1 MKKGSANH
9 AISANADANANAAT
23 SVNTAA
29 SAKALGTASCDKAA
43 ANTTCDKAA
52 AGDHSTFA
60 TVCANPTTE
69 PGLYAAI
76 DCGTVTVRMLVA
88 RIETSQHLR
97 VLHRAYAI
105 VNVGERVDATRR
117 ISSGALQ
124 RLSATLHD
132 FRTHLSAYEQ
142 QEHEHARVRA
152 CATSAARDAS
162 NKDDLHRVF
171 REAGFELDII
181 SGDEEAHLSFAG
193 ACAGWQALCA
203 SPAKMQSASSDGLH
217 AAPAQTE
224 QAAHSKTTNGAPTAQ
239 TAPAPALA
247 ASEQTVQVTTAP
259 TPHLAPTKAQPA
271 SSSVPHATFAQTAET
286 APAPA
291 LAASERTVQA
301 SPTPTYPAA
310 SHAVVAQQAL
320 LVVDIGGGSTELI
333 AGIPGSAP
341 CYVHSFDIGCRRAT
355 EKVLGSERISLASL
369 ERLNAWIDELMSPYF
384 EQLYRDERFYGAAC
398 DQERLAHAH
407 VPVPEFVSASTI
419 QAATSDIPVSESVSA
434 PAPAP
439 APAALPDAAAPA
451 SALSAPNAHQHPFPR
466 FPLLG
471 VAGAATSAV
480 SMLCSMHHYD
490 AARVHG
496 FPVSE
501 ANVAA
506 LIHELSNMTL
516 EQRKQR
522 VGLEPK
528 RASVIVAGLAI
539 MQRIMYHTHHAC
551 YYACESDVLQ
561 GVIFTLASNS
571 CRYNRNCLV
580 Q

>member
-1 MKKGSANH
+1 MMKKGSANH
-9 AISANADANANAAT
+9 ATSANAASSVNAA
-23 SVNTAA
+23 A
-29 SAKALGTASCDKAA
+29 STKAVSSASCNIVATS
-43 ANTTCDKAA
+43 TTCDNAA
-52 AGDHSTFA
+52 ASDTSTFA

-88 RIETSQHLR
+88 RIETSQYLR

-105 VNVGERVDATRR
+105 VNVGEHVDATRC
-117 ISSGALQ
+117 ISNAALQ

-132 FRTHLSAYEQ
+132 FRTQLSAYEQ
-142 QEHEHARVRA
+142 QEHERARVRA

-162 NKDDLHRVF
+162 NKDDLCRVF

-181 SGDEEAHLSFAG
+181 SGDEEARLSFAG
-193 ACAGWQALCA
+193 ACAGWQAL
-203 SPAKMQSASSDGLH
+203 
-217 AAPAQTE
+217 
-224 QAAHSKTTNGAPTAQ
+224 
-239 TAPAPALA
+239 
-247 ASEQTVQVTTAP
+247 
-259 TPHLAPTKAQPA
+259 PA
-271 SSSVPHATFAQTAET
+271 SRD
-286 APAPA
+286 
-291 LAASERTVQA
+291 AA
-301 SPTPTYPAA
+301 
-310 SHAVVAQQAL
+310 VAQQAL

-384 EQLYRDERFYGAAC
+384 EQLYRDERFYPDAC
-398 DQERLAHAH
+398 EQERSAH
-407 VPVPEFVSASTI
+407 VN
-419 QAATSDIPVSESVSA
+419 A

-439 APAALPDAAAPA
+439 VSVSVAPA
-451 SALSAPNAHQHPFPR
+451 QHLVPC

-506 LIHELSNMTL
+506 LIYELANMTL

-539 MQRIMYHTHHAC
+539 MQRIMYHTHHTC

>member
-9 AISANADANANAAT
+9 AISANADANVNAAM

-52 AGDHSTFA
+52 AGDNSTIA

-76 DCGTVTVRMLVA
+76 DCGTVTVRMLIA
-88 RIETSQHLR
+88 RVDTPQHLR

-117 ISSGALQ
+117 ISSGALH

-132 FRTHLSAYEQ
+132 FRTQLSAYEQ

-162 NKDDLHRVF
+162 NKDDLRRVF

-181 SGDEEAHLSFAG
+181 SGDEEARLSFAG
-193 ACAGWQALCA
+193 ACAGWQALHA
-203 SPAKMQSASSDGLH
+203 EPAETEQTVTQH
-217 AAPAQTE
+217 AAPASTTQT
-224 QAAHSKTTNGAPTAQ
+224 QAS
-239 TAPAPALA
+239 PA
-247 ASEQTVQVTTAP
+247 QTVQVRSATMPHTATTTAHSASAS
-259 TPHLAPTKAQPA
+259 TTHISPA
-271 SSSVPHATFAQTAET
+271 SVH
-286 APAPA
+286 
-291 LAASERTVQA
+291 
-301 SPTPTYPAA
+301 PAA
-310 SHAVVAQQAL
+310 SHAVVARQAL

-398 DQERLAHAH
+398 DQERSAHAH
-407 VPVPEFVSASTI
+407 VPVPEFVSASTV

-434 PAPAP
+434 PAF
-439 APAALPDAAAPA
+439 APAALPHAAAPA
-451 SALSAPNAHQHPFPR
+451 PAHHAPNAHQHPFPR

-480 SMLCSMHHYD
+480 SMLCSMRHYD
-490 AARVHG
+490 ATRVHG

-506 LIHELSNMTL
+506 LIYELSNMTL

>member
-9 AISANADANANAAT
+9 ATSASAAS
-23 SVNTAA
+23 SVNAAA
-29 SAKALGTASCDKAA
+29 SAKAVSSASCNIVATS
-43 ANTTCDKAA
+43 TTCDNAA
-52 AGDHSTFA
+52 ASDTSTFA

-88 RIETSQHLR
+88 RIETSQYLR

-105 VNVGERVDATRR
+105 VNVGEHVGATRR
-117 ISSGALQ
+117 ISNAALQ

-132 FRTHLSAYEQ
+132 FRTQLSAYEQ
-142 QEHEHARVRA
+142 QEHERARVRA

-162 NKDDLHRVF
+162 NKDDLCRVF

-181 SGDEEAHLSFAG
+181 SGDEEARLSFAG
-193 ACAGWQALCA
+193 ACAGWQAL
-203 SPAKMQSASSDGLH
+203 
-217 AAPAQTE
+217 
-224 QAAHSKTTNGAPTAQ
+224 
-239 TAPAPALA
+239 
-247 ASEQTVQVTTAP
+247 
-259 TPHLAPTKAQPA
+259 PA
-271 SSSVPHATFAQTAET
+271 SRD
-286 APAPA
+286 
-291 LAASERTVQA
+291 AA
-301 SPTPTYPAA
+301 
-310 SHAVVAQQAL
+310 VAQQAL

-333 AGIPGSAP
+333 AGMPGSAP

-384 EQLYRDERFYGAAC
+384 EQLYRDERFYPNAC
-398 DQERLAHAH
+398 EQERSAH
-407 VPVPEFVSASTI
+407 VN
-419 QAATSDIPVSESVSA
+419 A

-439 APAALPDAAAPA
+439 VSVSVAPA
-451 SALSAPNAHQHPFPR
+451 QHPVPC

-506 LIHELSNMTL
+506 LIYELANMTL

-539 MQRIMYHTHHAC
+539 MQRIMYHTHHTC

>member
-9 AISANADANANAAT
+9 ATSANAAS
-23 SVNTAA
+23 SVNAAA
-29 SAKALGTASCDKAA
+29 SAKAVSSASCNIVATS
-43 ANTTCDKAA
+43 TTCDNAA
-52 AGDHSTFA
+52 ASDTSTFA

-88 RIETSQHLR
+88 RIETSQYLR

-105 VNVGERVDATRR
+105 VNVGEHVDATRC
-117 ISSGALQ
+117 ISNAALQ

-132 FRTHLSAYEQ
+132 FRTQLSAYEQ
-142 QEHEHARVRA
+142 QEHERARVRA

-162 NKDDLHRVF
+162 NKDDLCRVF

-181 SGDEEAHLSFAG
+181 SGDEEARLSFAG
-193 ACAGWQALCA
+193 ACAGWQAL
-203 SPAKMQSASSDGLH
+203 
-217 AAPAQTE
+217 
-224 QAAHSKTTNGAPTAQ
+224 
-239 TAPAPALA
+239 
-247 ASEQTVQVTTAP
+247 
-259 TPHLAPTKAQPA
+259 PA
-271 SSSVPHATFAQTAET
+271 SRD
-286 APAPA
+286 
-291 LAASERTVQA
+291 AA
-301 SPTPTYPAA
+301 
-310 SHAVVAQQAL
+310 VAQQAL

-333 AGIPGSAP
+333 AGMPGSAP

-384 EQLYRDERFYGAAC
+384 EQLYRDERFYPNAC
-398 DQERLAHAH
+398 EQERSAH
-407 VPVPEFVSASTI
+407 VNAPVPA
-419 QAATSDIPVSESVSA
+419 PVSVSVA
-434 PAPAP
+434 PA
-439 APAALPDAAAPA
+439 
-451 SALSAPNAHQHPFPR
+451 QHLVPC

-496 FPVSE
+496 FPVSQT
-501 ANVAA
+501 NVAA
-506 LIHELSNMTL
+506 LIYELANMTL

-539 MQRIMYHTHHAC
+539 MQRIMYHTHHTC

>member
-9 AISANADANANAAT
+9 ATSANTAS
-23 SVNTAA
+23 SVNAAA
-29 SAKALGTASCDKAA
+29 SAKAVSSASCNIVATS
-43 ANTTCDKAA
+43 TTCDNAA
-52 AGDHSTFA
+52 ASDTSTFA

-88 RIETSQHLR
+88 RIETSQYLR

-105 VNVGERVDATRR
+105 VNVGEHVDATRC
-117 ISSGALQ
+117 ISNAALQ

-132 FRTHLSAYEQ
+132 FRTQLSAYEQ
-142 QEHEHARVRA
+142 QEHERARVRA

-162 NKDDLHRVF
+162 NKDDLCRVF

-181 SGDEEAHLSFAG
+181 SGDEEARLSFAG
-193 ACAGWQALCA
+193 ACAGWQAL
-203 SPAKMQSASSDGLH
+203 
-217 AAPAQTE
+217 
-224 QAAHSKTTNGAPTAQ
+224 
-239 TAPAPALA
+239 
-247 ASEQTVQVTTAP
+247 
-259 TPHLAPTKAQPA
+259 PA
-271 SSSVPHATFAQTAET
+271 SRD
-286 APAPA
+286 
-291 LAASERTVQA
+291 AA
-301 SPTPTYPAA
+301 
-310 SHAVVAQQAL
+310 VAQQAL

-333 AGIPGSAP
+333 AGMPGSAP

-384 EQLYRDERFYGAAC
+384 EQLYRDERFYPNAC
-398 DQERLAHAH
+398 EQERSAH
-407 VPVPEFVSASTI
+407 VN
-419 QAATSDIPVSESVSA
+419 A

-439 APAALPDAAAPA
+439 VSVSVAPA
-451 SALSAPNAHQHPFPR
+451 QHPVPC

-506 LIHELSNMTL
+506 LIYELANMTL

-539 MQRIMYHTHHAC
+539 MQRIMYHTHHTC

>member
-9 AISANADANANAAT
+9 ATSANAAS
-23 SVNTAA
+23 SVNAAA
-29 SAKALGTASCDKAA
+29 SAKAVSSASCNIVATS
-43 ANTTCDKAA
+43 TTCDNAA
-52 AGDHSTFA
+52 ASDTSTFA

-88 RIETSQHLR
+88 RIETSQYLR

-105 VNVGERVDATRR
+105 VNVGEHVDATRC
-117 ISSGALQ
+117 ISNAALQ

-132 FRTHLSAYEQ
+132 FRTQLSAYEQ
-142 QEHEHARVRA
+142 QEHERARVRA

-162 NKDDLHRVF
+162 NKDDLCRVF

-181 SGDEEAHLSFAG
+181 SGDEEARLSFAG
-193 ACAGWQALCA
+193 ACAGWQAL
-203 SPAKMQSASSDGLH
+203 
-217 AAPAQTE
+217 
-224 QAAHSKTTNGAPTAQ
+224 
-239 TAPAPALA
+239 
-247 ASEQTVQVTTAP
+247 
-259 TPHLAPTKAQPA
+259 PA
-271 SSSVPHATFAQTAET
+271 SRD
-286 APAPA
+286 
-291 LAASERTVQA
+291 AA
-301 SPTPTYPAA
+301 
-310 SHAVVAQQAL
+310 VAQQAL

-333 AGIPGSAP
+333 AGMPGSAP

-384 EQLYRDERFYGAAC
+384 EQLYRDERFYPDAC
-398 DQERLAHAH
+398 EQERSAH
-407 VPVPEFVSASTI
+407 VN
-419 QAATSDIPVSESVSA
+419 A

-439 APAALPDAAAPA
+439 VSVSVAPA
-451 SALSAPNAHQHPFPR
+451 QHPVPC

-496 FPVSE
+496 FPVSQT
-501 ANVAA
+501 NVAA
-506 LIHELSNMTL
+506 LIHELANMTL

-539 MQRIMYHTHHAC
+539 MQRIMYHTHHTC

>member
-9 AISANADANANAAT
+9 ATSANTAS
-23 SVNTAA
+23 SVNAAA
-29 SAKALGTASCDKAA
+29 SAKAVSSASCNIVATSMTCDNAA
-43 ANTTCDKAA
+43 ASDT
-52 AGDHSTFA
+52 STFA

-88 RIETSQHLR
+88 RIETSQYLR

-105 VNVGERVDATRR
+105 VNVGEHVDATRC
-117 ISSGALQ
+117 ISNAALQ

-132 FRTHLSAYEQ
+132 FRTQLSTYEQ
-142 QEHEHARVRA
+142 QEHERARVRA

-162 NKDDLHRVF
+162 NKDDLCRVF

-181 SGDEEAHLSFAG
+181 SGDEEARLSFAG
-193 ACAGWQALCA
+193 ACAGWQAL
-203 SPAKMQSASSDGLH
+203 
-217 AAPAQTE
+217 
-224 QAAHSKTTNGAPTAQ
+224 
-239 TAPAPALA
+239 
-247 ASEQTVQVTTAP
+247 
-259 TPHLAPTKAQPA
+259 PA
-271 SSSVPHATFAQTAET
+271 SRD
-286 APAPA
+286 
-291 LAASERTVQA
+291 AA
-301 SPTPTYPAA
+301 
-310 SHAVVAQQAL
+310 VAQQAL

-384 EQLYRDERFYGAAC
+384 EQLYRDERFYPDAC
-398 DQERLAHAH
+398 EQERSAH
-407 VPVPEFVSASTI
+407 VN
-419 QAATSDIPVSESVSA
+419 A

-439 APAALPDAAAPA
+439 VSVSVAPA
-451 SALSAPNAHQHPFPR
+451 QHPVPC

-496 FPVSE
+496 FPVSQT
-501 ANVAA
+501 NVAA
-506 LIHELSNMTL
+506 LIYELANMTL

-539 MQRIMYHTHHAC
+539 MQRIMYHTHHTC

>member
-9 AISANADANANAAT
+9 ATSANAAS
-23 SVNTAA
+23 SVNAAA
-29 SAKALGTASCDKAA
+29 SAKAVSSASCNIVATS
-43 ANTTCDKAA
+43 TTCDNAA
-52 AGDHSTFA
+52 ASDTSTFA

-88 RIETSQHLR
+88 RIETSQYLR

-105 VNVGERVDATRR
+105 VNVGEHVDATRC
-117 ISSGALQ
+117 ISNAALQ

-132 FRTHLSAYEQ
+132 FRTQLSAYEQ
-142 QEHEHARVRA
+142 QEHERARVRA

-162 NKDDLHRVF
+162 NKDDLCRVF

-181 SGDEEAHLSFAG
+181 SGDEEARLSFAG
-193 ACAGWQALCA
+193 ACAGWQAL
-203 SPAKMQSASSDGLH
+203 
-217 AAPAQTE
+217 
-224 QAAHSKTTNGAPTAQ
+224 
-239 TAPAPALA
+239 
-247 ASEQTVQVTTAP
+247 
-259 TPHLAPTKAQPA
+259 PA
-271 SSSVPHATFAQTAET
+271 SRD
-286 APAPA
+286 
-291 LAASERTVQA
+291 AA
-301 SPTPTYPAA
+301 
-310 SHAVVAQQAL
+310 VAQQAL

-384 EQLYRDERFYGAAC
+384 EQLYRDERFYPNAC
-398 DQERLAHAH
+398 EQERSAH
-407 VPVPEFVSASTI
+407 VNAPVPA
-419 QAATSDIPVSESVSA
+419 PVSVSVA
-434 PAPAP
+434 PA
-439 APAALPDAAAPA
+439 
-451 SALSAPNAHQHPFPR
+451 QHLVPCFPF
-466 FPLLG
+466 LG

-496 FPVSE
+496 FPVSQT
-501 ANVAA
+501 NVAA
-506 LIHELSNMTL
+506 LIYELANMTL

-539 MQRIMYHTHHAC
+539 MQRIMYHTHHTC

>member
-1 MKKGSANH
+1 MKKRSTNH
-9 AISANADANANAAT
+9 ATSANAAPSANAVSSAKTVSGASGNKAAT
-23 SVNTAA
+23 STTYDEAAA
-29 SAKALGTASCDKAA
+29 SD
-43 ANTTCDKAA
+43 N
-52 AGDHSTFA
+52 STFA
-60 TVCANPTTE
+60 TAANTATAPAE

-88 RIETSQHLR
+88 RIETLQHLR

-117 ISSGALQ
+117 ISSAALQ
-124 RLSATLHD
+124 RLSATLRD
-132 FRTHLSAYEQ
+132 FRTQLSAYEQ
-142 QEHEHARVRA
+142 QEHERARVRA

-162 NKDDLHRVF
+162 NKDDLRRVF
-171 REAGFELDII
+171 REAGFKLDII
-181 SGDEEAHLSFAG
+181 SGDEEARLSFAG
-193 ACAGWQALCA
+193 ACAGWQALHTA
-203 SPAKMQSASSDGLH
+203 PAK
-217 AAPAQTE
+217 
-224 QAAHSKTTNGAPTAQ
+224 TAQ
-239 TAPAPALA
+239 TA
-247 ASEQTVQVTTAP
+247 STST
-259 TPHLAPTKAQPA
+259 
-271 SSSVPHATFAQTAET
+271 ET
-286 APAPA
+286 AS
-291 LAASERTVQA
+291 ASTLTTSAQTVQA
-301 SPTPTYPAA
+301 SATPAYLAPSLDAA
-310 SHAVVAQQAL
+310 VASQAL

-369 ERLNAWIDELMSPYF
+369 ERLNAWIDELMGPYF
-384 EQLYRDERFYGAAC
+384 EQLYRDERFYATAC
-398 DQERLAHAH
+398 EQERSAHANVPVPAPVH
-407 VPVPEFVSASTI
+407 VPVPARG
-419 QAATSDIPVSESVSA
+419 SVSVA
-434 PAPAP
+434 PAQHTAP
-439 APAALPDAAAPA
+439 VAPLQAAAPA
-451 SALSAPNAHQHPFPR
+451 PNAHLRPFPR

-480 SMLCSMHHYD
+480 SMLCSMRHYD

-506 LIHELSNMTL
+506 LIHELANMTL
-516 EQRKQR
+516 DQRKQR
-522 VGLEPK
+522 IGLEPK

>member
-9 AISANADANANAAT
+9 ATSANAAS
-23 SVNTAA
+23 SVNAAA
-29 SAKALGTASCDKAA
+29 SAKAVSSASCNIVATS
-43 ANTTCDKAA
+43 TTCDNAA
-52 AGDHSTFA
+52 ASDTSTFA

-88 RIETSQHLR
+88 RIETSQYLR

-105 VNVGERVDATRR
+105 VNVGEHVDATRC
-117 ISSGALQ
+117 ISNAALQ

-132 FRTHLSAYEQ
+132 FRTQLSAYEQ
-142 QEHEHARVRA
+142 QEHERARVRA

-162 NKDDLHRVF
+162 NKDDLCRVF

-181 SGDEEAHLSFAG
+181 SGDEEARLSFAG
-193 ACAGWQALCA
+193 ACAGWQAL
-203 SPAKMQSASSDGLH
+203 
-217 AAPAQTE
+217 
-224 QAAHSKTTNGAPTAQ
+224 
-239 TAPAPALA
+239 
-247 ASEQTVQVTTAP
+247 
-259 TPHLAPTKAQPA
+259 PA
-271 SSSVPHATFAQTAET
+271 SRD
-286 APAPA
+286 
-291 LAASERTVQA
+291 AA
-301 SPTPTYPAA
+301 
-310 SHAVVAQQAL
+310 VAQQAL

-333 AGIPGSAP
+333 AGMPGSAP

-384 EQLYRDERFYGAAC
+384 EQLYRDERFYPDAC
-398 DQERLAHAH
+398 EQERSAH
-407 VPVPEFVSASTI
+407 VN
-419 QAATSDIPVSESVSA
+419 A

-439 APAALPDAAAPA
+439 VSVSVAPA
-451 SALSAPNAHQHPFPR
+451 QHLVPC

-490 AARVHG
+490 AACVHG
-496 FPVSE
+496 FPVSQT
-501 ANVAA
+501 NVAA
-506 LIHELSNMTL
+506 LIYELANMTL

-539 MQRIMYHTHHAC
+539 MQRIMYHTHHTC

>member
-9 AISANADANANAAT
+9 ATSANTAS
-23 SVNTAA
+23 SVNAAA
-29 SAKALGTASCDKAA
+29 SAKAVSSASCNIVATS
-43 ANTTCDKAA
+43 TTCDNAA
-52 AGDHSTFA
+52 ASDTSTFA

-88 RIETSQHLR
+88 RIETSQYLR

-105 VNVGERVDATRR
+105 VNVGEHVDATRC
-117 ISSGALQ
+117 ISNAALQ

-132 FRTHLSAYEQ
+132 FRTQLSAYEQ
-142 QEHEHARVRA
+142 QEHERARVRA

-162 NKDDLHRVF
+162 NKDDLCRVF
-171 REAGFELDII
+171 REAGFKLDII
-181 SGDEEAHLSFAG
+181 SGDEEARLSFAG
-193 ACAGWQALCA
+193 ACAGWQAL
-203 SPAKMQSASSDGLH
+203 
-217 AAPAQTE
+217 
-224 QAAHSKTTNGAPTAQ
+224 
-239 TAPAPALA
+239 
-247 ASEQTVQVTTAP
+247 
-259 TPHLAPTKAQPA
+259 PA
-271 SSSVPHATFAQTAET
+271 SR
-286 APAPA
+286 
-291 LAASERTVQA
+291 AAA
-301 SPTPTYPAA
+301 
-310 SHAVVAQQAL
+310 VAQQAL

-384 EQLYRDERFYGAAC
+384 EQLYRDERFYPDAC
-398 DQERLAHAH
+398 EQERSAH
-407 VPVPEFVSASTI
+407 VN
-419 QAATSDIPVSESVSA
+419 A

-439 APAALPDAAAPA
+439 VSVSVAPA
-451 SALSAPNAHQHPFPR
+451 QHPVPC

-506 LIHELSNMTL
+506 LIYELANMTL

-539 MQRIMYHTHHAC
+539 MQRIMYHTHHTC

>member
-9 AISANADANANAAT
+9 ATSANAAS
-23 SVNTAA
+23 SVNAAA
-29 SAKALGTASCDKAA
+29 SAKAVSSASCNIVATS
-43 ANTTCDKAA
+43 TTCDNAA
-52 AGDHSTFA
+52 ASDTSTFA

-88 RIETSQHLR
+88 RIETSQYLR

-105 VNVGERVDATRR
+105 VNVGEHVDATRC
-117 ISSGALQ
+117 ISNAALQ

-132 FRTHLSAYEQ
+132 FRTQLSAYEQ
-142 QEHEHARVRA
+142 QEHERARVRA

-162 NKDDLHRVF
+162 NKDDLCRVF

-181 SGDEEAHLSFAG
+181 SGDEEARLSFAG
-193 ACAGWQALCA
+193 ACAGWQAL
-203 SPAKMQSASSDGLH
+203 
-217 AAPAQTE
+217 
-224 QAAHSKTTNGAPTAQ
+224 
-239 TAPAPALA
+239 
-247 ASEQTVQVTTAP
+247 
-259 TPHLAPTKAQPA
+259 PA
-271 SSSVPHATFAQTAET
+271 SRD
-286 APAPA
+286 
-291 LAASERTVQA
+291 AA
-301 SPTPTYPAA
+301 
-310 SHAVVAQQAL
+310 VAQQAL

-333 AGIPGSAP
+333 AGMPGSAP

-384 EQLYRDERFYGAAC
+384 EQLYRDERFYPDAC
-398 DQERLAHAH
+398 EQERSAH
-407 VPVPEFVSASTI
+407 VN
-419 QAATSDIPVSESVSA
+419 A

-439 APAALPDAAAPA
+439 VSVSVAPA
-451 SALSAPNAHQHPFPR
+451 QHPVPC

-496 FPVSE
+496 FPVSQT
-501 ANVAA
+501 NVAA
-506 LIHELSNMTL
+506 LIHELTNMTL

-539 MQRIMYHTHHAC
+539 MQRIMYHTHHTC

>member
-9 AISANADANANAAT
+9 ATSANTAS
-23 SVNTAA
+23 SVNAAA
-29 SAKALGTASCDKAA
+29 SAKAVSSASCNIVATS
-43 ANTTCDKAA
+43 TTCDNAA
-52 AGDHSTFA
+52 ASDTSTFA

-88 RIETSQHLR
+88 RIETSQYLR

-105 VNVGERVDATRR
+105 VNVGEHVDATRC
-117 ISSGALQ
+117 ISNAALQ

-132 FRTHLSAYEQ
+132 FRTQLSAYEQ
-142 QEHEHARVRA
+142 QEHERARVRA

-162 NKDDLHRVF
+162 NKDDLCRVF
-171 REAGFELDII
+171 REAGFKLDII
-181 SGDEEAHLSFAG
+181 SGDEEARLSFAG
-193 ACAGWQALCA
+193 ACAGWQAL
-203 SPAKMQSASSDGLH
+203 
-217 AAPAQTE
+217 
-224 QAAHSKTTNGAPTAQ
+224 
-239 TAPAPALA
+239 
-247 ASEQTVQVTTAP
+247 
-259 TPHLAPTKAQPA
+259 PA
-271 SSSVPHATFAQTAET
+271 SRD
-286 APAPA
+286 
-291 LAASERTVQA
+291 AA
-301 SPTPTYPAA
+301 
-310 SHAVVAQQAL
+310 VAQQAL

-384 EQLYRDERFYGAAC
+384 EQLYRDERFYPNAC
-398 DQERLAHAH
+398 EQERSAH
-407 VPVPEFVSASTI
+407 VN
-419 QAATSDIPVSESVSA
+419 A

-439 APAALPDAAAPA
+439 VSVSVAPA
-451 SALSAPNAHQHPFPR
+451 QHPVPC

-506 LIHELSNMTL
+506 LIYELANMTL

-539 MQRIMYHTHHAC
+539 MQRIMYHTHHTC

>member
-9 AISANADANANAAT
+9 ATSANAAS
-23 SVNTAA
+23 SVNAAA
-29 SAKALGTASCDKAA
+29 SAKAVSSASCNIVATS
-43 ANTTCDKAA
+43 TTCDNAA
-52 AGDHSTFA
+52 ASDTSTFA

-88 RIETSQHLR
+88 RIETSQYLR

-105 VNVGERVDATRR
+105 VNVGEHVDATRR
-117 ISSGALQ
+117 ISNAALQ

-132 FRTHLSAYEQ
+132 FRTQLSAYEQ
-142 QEHEHARVRA
+142 QEHERARVRA

-162 NKDDLHRVF
+162 NKDDMCRVF

-181 SGDEEAHLSFAG
+181 SGDEEARLSFAG
-193 ACAGWQALCA
+193 ACAGWQAL
-203 SPAKMQSASSDGLH
+203 
-217 AAPAQTE
+217 
-224 QAAHSKTTNGAPTAQ
+224 
-239 TAPAPALA
+239 
-247 ASEQTVQVTTAP
+247 
-259 TPHLAPTKAQPA
+259 PA
-271 SSSVPHATFAQTAET
+271 SRD
-286 APAPA
+286 
-291 LAASERTVQA
+291 AA
-301 SPTPTYPAA
+301 
-310 SHAVVAQQAL
+310 VAQQAL

-384 EQLYRDERFYGAAC
+384 EQLYRDERFYPNAC
-398 DQERLAHAH
+398 EQERSAH
-407 VPVPEFVSASTI
+407 VN
-419 QAATSDIPVSESVSA
+419 A

-439 APAALPDAAAPA
+439 VSVSVAPA
-451 SALSAPNAHQHPFPR
+451 QHLVPC

-506 LIHELSNMTL
+506 LIYELANMTL

-539 MQRIMYHTHHAC
+539 MQRIMYHTHHTC

>member
-9 AISANADANANAAT
+9 ATSANAAS
-23 SVNTAA
+23 SVNAAA
-29 SAKALGTASCDKAA
+29 SAKAVSSASCNIVATS
-43 ANTTCDKAA
+43 TTCDNAA
-52 AGDHSTFA
+52 ASDTSTFA

-88 RIETSQHLR
+88 RIETSQYLR

-105 VNVGERVDATRR
+105 VNVGEHVDATRC
-117 ISSGALQ
+117 ISNAALQ

-132 FRTHLSAYEQ
+132 FRTQLSTYEQ
-142 QEHEHARVRA
+142 QEHERARVRA

-162 NKDDLHRVF
+162 NKDDLCRVF

-181 SGDEEAHLSFAG
+181 SGDEEARLSFAG
-193 ACAGWQALCA
+193 ACAGWQAL
-203 SPAKMQSASSDGLH
+203 
-217 AAPAQTE
+217 
-224 QAAHSKTTNGAPTAQ
+224 
-239 TAPAPALA
+239 
-247 ASEQTVQVTTAP
+247 
-259 TPHLAPTKAQPA
+259 PA
-271 SSSVPHATFAQTAET
+271 SRD
-286 APAPA
+286 
-291 LAASERTVQA
+291 AA
-301 SPTPTYPAA
+301 
-310 SHAVVAQQAL
+310 VAQQAL

-333 AGIPGSAP
+333 AGMPGSAP

-384 EQLYRDERFYGAAC
+384 EQLYRDERFFPDAC
-398 DQERLAHAH
+398 EQERSAH
-407 VPVPEFVSASTI
+407 VN
-419 QAATSDIPVSESVSA
+419 A

-439 APAALPDAAAPA
+439 VSVSVAPA
-451 SALSAPNAHQHPFPR
+451 QHPVPC

-496 FPVSE
+496 FPVSQT
-501 ANVAA
+501 NVAA
-506 LIHELSNMTL
+506 LIYELANMTL

-539 MQRIMYHTHHAC
+539 MQRIMYHTHHTC

>member
-9 AISANADANANAAT
+9 ATSANAAS
-23 SVNTAA
+23 SVNAAA
-29 SAKALGTASCDKAA
+29 SAKAVSSASCNIVATS
-43 ANTTCDKAA
+43 TTCDNAA
-52 AGDHSTFA
+52 ASDTSTFA

-88 RIETSQHLR
+88 RIETSQYLR

-105 VNVGERVDATRR
+105 VNVGEHVDATRC
-117 ISSGALQ
+117 ISNAALQ

-132 FRTHLSAYEQ
+132 FRTQLSAYEQ
-142 QEHEHARVRA
+142 QEHERARVRA

-162 NKDDLHRVF
+162 NKDDLCRVF

-181 SGDEEAHLSFAG
+181 SGDEEARLSFAG
-193 ACAGWQALCA
+193 ACAGWQAL
-203 SPAKMQSASSDGLH
+203 
-217 AAPAQTE
+217 
-224 QAAHSKTTNGAPTAQ
+224 
-239 TAPAPALA
+239 
-247 ASEQTVQVTTAP
+247 
-259 TPHLAPTKAQPA
+259 PA
-271 SSSVPHATFAQTAET
+271 SRD
-286 APAPA
+286 
-291 LAASERTVQA
+291 AA
-301 SPTPTYPAA
+301 
-310 SHAVVAQQAL
+310 VAQQAL

-333 AGIPGSAP
+333 AGMPGSAP

-384 EQLYRDERFYGAAC
+384 EQLYRDERFYPDAC
-398 DQERLAHAH
+398 EQERSAH
-407 VPVPEFVSASTI
+407 VN
-419 QAATSDIPVSESVSA
+419 A

-439 APAALPDAAAPA
+439 VSVSVAPA
-451 SALSAPNAHQHPFPR
+451 QHPVPC

-506 LIHELSNMTL
+506 LIYELANMTL

-539 MQRIMYHTHHAC
+539 MQRIMYHTHHTC

>member
-9 AISANADANANAAT
+9 ATSANTAS
-23 SVNTAA
+23 SVNAAA
-29 SAKALGTASCDKAA
+29 SAKAVSSASCNIVATS
-43 ANTTCDKAA
+43 TTCDNAA
-52 AGDHSTFA
+52 ASDTSTFA

-88 RIETSQHLR
+88 RIETSQYLR

-105 VNVGERVDATRR
+105 VNVGEYVDATRC
-117 ISSGALQ
+117 ISNAALQ

-132 FRTHLSAYEQ
+132 FRTQLSAYEQ
-142 QEHEHARVRA
+142 QEHERARVRA

-162 NKDDLHRVF
+162 NKDDLCRVF

-181 SGDEEAHLSFAG
+181 SGDEEARLSFAG
-193 ACAGWQALCA
+193 ACAGWQAL
-203 SPAKMQSASSDGLH
+203 
-217 AAPAQTE
+217 
-224 QAAHSKTTNGAPTAQ
+224 
-239 TAPAPALA
+239 
-247 ASEQTVQVTTAP
+247 
-259 TPHLAPTKAQPA
+259 PA
-271 SSSVPHATFAQTAET
+271 SRD
-286 APAPA
+286 
-291 LAASERTVQA
+291 AA
-301 SPTPTYPAA
+301 
-310 SHAVVAQQAL
+310 VAQQAL

-384 EQLYRDERFYGAAC
+384 EQLYRDERFYPDAC
-398 DQERLAHAH
+398 EQERSAH
-407 VPVPEFVSASTI
+407 VN
-419 QAATSDIPVSESVSA
+419 A

-439 APAALPDAAAPA
+439 VSVSVVPA
-451 SALSAPNAHQHPFPR
+451 QHPVPC

-506 LIHELSNMTL
+506 LIYELANMTL

-539 MQRIMYHTHHAC
+539 MQRIMYHTHHTC

>member
-9 AISANADANANAAT
+9 ATSANAAS
-23 SVNTAA
+23 SVNAAA
-29 SAKALGTASCDKAA
+29 SAKAVSSASCNIVATS
-43 ANTTCDKAA
+43 TTCDNAA
-52 AGDHSTFA
+52 ASDTSTFA

-88 RIETSQHLR
+88 RIETSQYLR

-105 VNVGERVDATRR
+105 VNVGEHVDATRC
-117 ISSGALQ
+117 ISNAALQ

-132 FRTHLSAYEQ
+132 FRTQLSAYEQ
-142 QEHEHARVRA
+142 QEHERARVRA

-162 NKDDLHRVF
+162 NKDDLCRVF

-181 SGDEEAHLSFAG
+181 SGDEEARLSFAG
-193 ACAGWQALCA
+193 ACAGWQAL
-203 SPAKMQSASSDGLH
+203 
-217 AAPAQTE
+217 
-224 QAAHSKTTNGAPTAQ
+224 
-239 TAPAPALA
+239 
-247 ASEQTVQVTTAP
+247 
-259 TPHLAPTKAQPA
+259 PA
-271 SSSVPHATFAQTAET
+271 SRD
-286 APAPA
+286 
-291 LAASERTVQA
+291 AA
-301 SPTPTYPAA
+301 
-310 SHAVVAQQAL
+310 VAQQAL

-384 EQLYRDERFYGAAC
+384 EQLYRDERFYPDAC
-398 DQERLAHAH
+398 EQERSAH
-407 VPVPEFVSASTI
+407 VN
-419 QAATSDIPVSESVSA
+419 A

-439 APAALPDAAAPA
+439 VSVSVAPA
-451 SALSAPNAHQHPFPR
+451 QHPVPC

-496 FPVSE
+496 FPVSQT
-501 ANVAA
+501 NVAA
-506 LIHELSNMTL
+506 LIYELANMTL

-539 MQRIMYHTHHAC
+539 MQRIMYHTHHTC

>member
-1 MKKGSANH
+1 MKKRSTNH
-9 AISANADANANAAT
+9 ATSANAAPSVNAAPSAKTVSGARCNKAAT
-23 SVNTAA
+23 STTYDEAAA
-29 SAKALGTASCDKAA
+29 SD
-43 ANTTCDKAA
+43 N
-52 AGDHSTFA
+52 STFA
-60 TVCANPTTE
+60 TAANIATAPAE

-117 ISSGALQ
+117 ISSAALQ
-124 RLSATLHD
+124 RLSATLRD
-132 FRTHLSAYEQ
+132 FRTQLSAYEQ

-181 SGDEEAHLSFAG
+181 SGDEEARLSFAG
-193 ACAGWQALCA
+193 ACAGWQAL
-203 SPAKMQSASSDGLH
+203 H
-217 AAPAQTE
+217 AAPAQT
-224 QAAHSKTTNGAPTAQ
+224 AQ
-239 TAPAPALA
+239 TA
-247 ASEQTVQVTTAP
+247 STST
-259 TPHLAPTKAQPA
+259 
-271 SSSVPHATFAQTAET
+271 ET
-286 APAPA
+286 AS
-291 LAASERTVQA
+291 ASTLTTSAQTVQA
-301 SPTPTYPAA
+301 SATPAYPAPSRDAAVA
-310 SHAVVAQQAL
+310 SQAL

-384 EQLYRDERFYGAAC
+384 EQLYRDERFYATAC
-398 DQERLAHAH
+398 EQERSAHANVPVPAPVH
-407 VPVPEFVSASTI
+407 VPVPARGSVSVAPAQHTAPVAPP
-419 QAATSDIPVSESVSA
+419 QAA
-434 PAPAP
+434 
-439 APAALPDAAAPA
+439 AL
-451 SALSAPNAHQHPFPR
+451 APNAHLHPFPR
-466 FPLLG
+466 FSLLG

-480 SMLCSMHHYD
+480 SMLCSMRHYD

-506 LIHELSNMTL
+506 LIHELANMTL
-516 EQRKQR
+516 DQRKQR
-522 VGLEPK
+522 IGLEPK

>member
-1 MKKGSANH
+1 MKEGSANH
-9 AISANADANANAAT
+9 ATSANAAS
-23 SVNTAA
+23 SVNAAA
-29 SAKALGTASCDKAA
+29 SAKAVSSASCNIVATS
-43 ANTTCDKAA
+43 TTCDNAA
-52 AGDHSTFA
+52 ASDTSTFA

-88 RIETSQHLR
+88 RIETSQYLR

-105 VNVGERVDATRR
+105 VNVGEHVDATRC
-117 ISSGALQ
+117 ISNAALQ

-132 FRTHLSAYEQ
+132 FRTQLSAYEQ
-142 QEHEHARVRA
+142 QEHERARVRA

-162 NKDDLHRVF
+162 NKDDLCRVF

-181 SGDEEAHLSFAG
+181 SGDEEARLSFAG
-193 ACAGWQALCA
+193 ACAGWQAL
-203 SPAKMQSASSDGLH
+203 
-217 AAPAQTE
+217 
-224 QAAHSKTTNGAPTAQ
+224 
-239 TAPAPALA
+239 
-247 ASEQTVQVTTAP
+247 
-259 TPHLAPTKAQPA
+259 PA
-271 SSSVPHATFAQTAET
+271 SRD
-286 APAPA
+286 
-291 LAASERTVQA
+291 AA
-301 SPTPTYPAA
+301 
-310 SHAVVAQQAL
+310 VAQQAL

-333 AGIPGSAP
+333 AGMPGSAP

-384 EQLYRDERFYGAAC
+384 EQLYRDERFYPDAC
-398 DQERLAHAH
+398 EQERSAH
-407 VPVPEFVSASTI
+407 VN
-419 QAATSDIPVSESVSA
+419 A

-439 APAALPDAAAPA
+439 VSVSVAPA
-451 SALSAPNAHQHPFPR
+451 QHPVPC

-506 LIHELSNMTL
+506 LIYELANMTL

-539 MQRIMYHTHHAC
+539 MQRIMYHTHHTC

>member
-1 MKKGSANH
+1 MLKKGSANH
-9 AISANADANANAAT
+9 ATSANAAS
-23 SVNTAA
+23 SVNAAA
-29 SAKALGTASCDKAA
+29 SAKAVSSASCNIVATS
-43 ANTTCDKAA
+43 TTCDNAA
-52 AGDHSTFA
+52 ASDTSTFA

-88 RIETSQHLR
+88 RIETSQYLR

-105 VNVGERVDATRR
+105 VNVGEHVDATRC
-117 ISSGALQ
+117 ISNAALQ

-132 FRTHLSAYEQ
+132 FRTQLSAYEQ
-142 QEHEHARVRA
+142 QEHERARVRA

-162 NKDDLHRVF
+162 NKDDLCRVF

-181 SGDEEAHLSFAG
+181 SGDEEARLSFAG
-193 ACAGWQALCA
+193 ACAGWQAL
-203 SPAKMQSASSDGLH
+203 
-217 AAPAQTE
+217 
-224 QAAHSKTTNGAPTAQ
+224 
-239 TAPAPALA
+239 
-247 ASEQTVQVTTAP
+247 
-259 TPHLAPTKAQPA
+259 PA
-271 SSSVPHATFAQTAET
+271 SRD
-286 APAPA
+286 
-291 LAASERTVQA
+291 AA
-301 SPTPTYPAA
+301 
-310 SHAVVAQQAL
+310 VAQQAL

-333 AGIPGSAP
+333 AGMPGSAP

-384 EQLYRDERFYGAAC
+384 EQLYRDERFYPDAC
-398 DQERLAHAH
+398 EQERSAH
-407 VPVPEFVSASTI
+407 VN
-419 QAATSDIPVSESVSA
+419 A

-439 APAALPDAAAPA
+439 VSVSVAPA
-451 SALSAPNAHQHPFPR
+451 QHPVPC

-506 LIHELSNMTL
+506 LIYELANMTL

-539 MQRIMYHTHHAC
+539 MQRIMYHTHHTC

>member
-9 AISANADANANAAT
+9 ATSTNAAS
-23 SVNTAA
+23 SVNAAA
-29 SAKALGTASCDKAA
+29 SAKAVSSASCNIVATS
-43 ANTTCDKAA
+43 TTCDNAA
-52 AGDHSTFA
+52 ASDTSTFA

-88 RIETSQHLR
+88 RIETSQYLR

-105 VNVGERVDATRR
+105 VNVGEHVDATRC
-117 ISSGALQ
+117 ISNAVLQ

-132 FRTHLSAYEQ
+132 FRTQLSAYEQ
-142 QEHEHARVRA
+142 QEHERARVRA

-162 NKDDLHRVF
+162 NKDDLCRVF

-181 SGDEEAHLSFAG
+181 SGDEEARLSFAG
-193 ACAGWQALCA
+193 ACAGWQAL
-203 SPAKMQSASSDGLH
+203 
-217 AAPAQTE
+217 
-224 QAAHSKTTNGAPTAQ
+224 
-239 TAPAPALA
+239 
-247 ASEQTVQVTTAP
+247 
-259 TPHLAPTKAQPA
+259 PA
-271 SSSVPHATFAQTAET
+271 SRD
-286 APAPA
+286 
-291 LAASERTVQA
+291 AA
-301 SPTPTYPAA
+301 
-310 SHAVVAQQAL
+310 VAQQAL

-384 EQLYRDERFYGAAC
+384 EQLYRDERFYPDAC
-398 DQERLAHAH
+398 EQERSAH
-407 VPVPEFVSASTI
+407 VN
-419 QAATSDIPVSESVSA
+419 A

-439 APAALPDAAAPA
+439 VSVSVAPA
-451 SALSAPNAHQHPFPR
+451 QHPVPC

-480 SMLCSMHHYD
+480 SMLCSMRHYD

-496 FPVSE
+496 FPVSQT
-501 ANVAA
+501 NVAA
-506 LIHELSNMTL
+506 LIHKLANMTL

-539 MQRIMYHTHHAC
+539 MQRIMYHTHHTC

>member
-9 AISANADANANAAT
+9 ATSANTAS
-23 SVNTAA
+23 SVNAAA
-29 SAKALGTASCDKAA
+29 SAKAVSSASCNIVATS
-43 ANTTCDKAA
+43 TTCDNAA
-52 AGDHSTFA
+52 ASDTSTFA

-88 RIETSQHLR
+88 RIETSQYLR

-105 VNVGERVDATRR
+105 VNVGEHVDATRC
-117 ISSGALQ
+117 ISNAALQ

-132 FRTHLSAYEQ
+132 FRTQLSAYEQ
-142 QEHEHARVRA
+142 QEHERARVRA

-162 NKDDLHRVF
+162 NKDDLCRVF

-181 SGDEEAHLSFAG
+181 SGDEEARLSFAG
-193 ACAGWQALCA
+193 ACAGWQAL
-203 SPAKMQSASSDGLH
+203 
-217 AAPAQTE
+217 
-224 QAAHSKTTNGAPTAQ
+224 
-239 TAPAPALA
+239 
-247 ASEQTVQVTTAP
+247 
-259 TPHLAPTKAQPA
+259 PA
-271 SSSVPHATFAQTAET
+271 SRD
-286 APAPA
+286 
-291 LAASERTVQA
+291 AA
-301 SPTPTYPAA
+301 
-310 SHAVVAQQAL
+310 VAQQAL

-384 EQLYRDERFYGAAC
+384 EQLYRDERFYPDAC
-398 DQERLAHAH
+398 EQERSAH
-407 VPVPEFVSASTI
+407 VN
-419 QAATSDIPVSESVSA
+419 A

-439 APAALPDAAAPA
+439 VSVSVAPA
-451 SALSAPNAHQHPFPR
+451 QHPVPC

-506 LIHELSNMTL
+506 LIYELANMTL

-539 MQRIMYHTHHAC
+539 MQRIMYHTHHTC

>member
-9 AISANADANANAAT
+9 ATSANAAS
-23 SVNTAA
+23 SVNAAA
-29 SAKALGTASCDKAA
+29 SAKAVSSASCNIVATS
-43 ANTTCDKAA
+43 TTCDNAA
-52 AGDHSTFA
+52 ASDTSTFA

-88 RIETSQHLR
+88 RIETSQYLR
-97 VLHRAYAI
+97 VLHRAYTI
-105 VNVGERVDATRR
+105 VNVGEHVDATRC
-117 ISSGALQ
+117 ISNAALQ

-132 FRTHLSAYEQ
+132 FRTQLSAYEQ
-142 QEHEHARVRA
+142 QEHERARVRA

-162 NKDDLHRVF
+162 NKDDLCRVF

-181 SGDEEAHLSFAG
+181 SGDEEARLSFAG
-193 ACAGWQALCA
+193 ACAGWQAL
-203 SPAKMQSASSDGLH
+203 
-217 AAPAQTE
+217 
-224 QAAHSKTTNGAPTAQ
+224 
-239 TAPAPALA
+239 
-247 ASEQTVQVTTAP
+247 
-259 TPHLAPTKAQPA
+259 PA
-271 SSSVPHATFAQTAET
+271 SRD
-286 APAPA
+286 
-291 LAASERTVQA
+291 AA
-301 SPTPTYPAA
+301 
-310 SHAVVAQQAL
+310 VAQQAL

-384 EQLYRDERFYGAAC
+384 EQLYRDERFYPNAC
-398 DQERLAHAH
+398 EQERSAH
-407 VPVPEFVSASTI
+407 VN
-419 QAATSDIPVSESVSA
+419 A

-439 APAALPDAAAPA
+439 VSVSVAPA
-451 SALSAPNAHQHPFPR
+451 QHLVPC

-496 FPVSE
+496 FPVSQT
-501 ANVAA
+501 NVAA
-506 LIHELSNMTL
+506 LIHELTNMTL

-539 MQRIMYHTHHAC
+539 MQRIMYHTHHTC

>member
-9 AISANADANANAAT
+9 ATSANAAS
-23 SVNTAA
+23 SVNAAA
-29 SAKALGTASCDKAA
+29 SAKAVSSVSCNIVATS
-43 ANTTCDKAA
+43 TTCDNAA
-52 AGDHSTFA
+52 ASDTSTFA

-88 RIETSQHLR
+88 RIETSQYLR

-105 VNVGERVDATRR
+105 VNVGEHVDATRC
-117 ISSGALQ
+117 ISNAALQ

-132 FRTHLSAYEQ
+132 FRTQLSAYEQ
-142 QEHEHARVRA
+142 QEHERARVRA

-162 NKDDLHRVF
+162 NKDDLCRVF

-181 SGDEEAHLSFAG
+181 SGDEEARLSFAG
-193 ACAGWQALCA
+193 ACAGWQAL
-203 SPAKMQSASSDGLH
+203 
-217 AAPAQTE
+217 
-224 QAAHSKTTNGAPTAQ
+224 
-239 TAPAPALA
+239 
-247 ASEQTVQVTTAP
+247 
-259 TPHLAPTKAQPA
+259 PA
-271 SSSVPHATFAQTAET
+271 SRD
-286 APAPA
+286 
-291 LAASERTVQA
+291 AA
-301 SPTPTYPAA
+301 
-310 SHAVVAQQAL
+310 VAQQAL

-384 EQLYRDERFYGAAC
+384 EQLYRDERFYPDAC
-398 DQERLAHAH
+398 EQERSAH
-407 VPVPEFVSASTI
+407 VN
-419 QAATSDIPVSESVSA
+419 A

-439 APAALPDAAAPA
+439 VSVSVAPA
-451 SALSAPNAHQHPFPR
+451 QHPVPC

-496 FPVSE
+496 FPVSQT
-501 ANVAA
+501 NVAA
-506 LIHELSNMTL
+506 LIYELANMTL

-539 MQRIMYHTHHAC
+539 MQRIMYHTHHTC

>member
-1 MKKGSANH
+1 MKKRSTNH
-9 AISANADANANAAT
+9 ATSANAAPSVNAAPSAKTVSGASGNKAAT
-23 SVNTAA
+23 STTYDEAAA
-29 SAKALGTASCDKAA
+29 SD
-43 ANTTCDKAA
+43 N
-52 AGDHSTFA
+52 STFA
-60 TVCANPTTE
+60 TAANIATAPAE

-117 ISSGALQ
+117 ISSAALQ
-124 RLSATLHD
+124 RLSATLRD
-132 FRTHLSAYEQ
+132 FRTQLSAYEQ
-142 QEHEHARVRA
+142 QEHERARVRA

-162 NKDDLHRVF
+162 NKDDLRRVF
-171 REAGFELDII
+171 CEAGFKLDII
-181 SGDEEAHLSFAG
+181 SGDEEARLSFAG
-193 ACAGWQALCA
+193 ACAGWQALHA
-203 SPAKMQSASSDGLH
+203 TPAKTAQTTPASTETSSASVAQ
-217 AAPAQTE
+217 AAPAQTV
-224 QAAHSKTTNGAPTAQ
+224 QVSAP
-239 TAPAPALA
+239 PAP
-247 ASEQTVQVTTAP
+247 V
-259 TPHLAPTKAQPA
+259 
-271 SSSVPHATFAQTAET
+271 
-286 APAPA
+286 PAPSCDGA
-291 LAASERTVQA
+291 
-301 SPTPTYPAA
+301 
-310 SHAVVAQQAL
+310 VAQQAL

-333 AGIPGSAP
+333 AGILGSAP

-384 EQLYRDERFYGAAC
+384 EQLYRDERFYATAC
-398 DQERLAHAH
+398 EQERSAHANVPVPAPVH
-407 VPVPEFVSASTI
+407 VPVPARG
-419 QAATSDIPVSESVSA
+419 SVSVA
-434 PAPAP
+434 PAQHTAP
-439 APAALPDAAAPA
+439 VAPLQAAAPA
-451 SALSAPNAHQHPFPR
+451 PNAHLRPFPR

-480 SMLCSMHHYD
+480 SMLCSMRHYD

-506 LIHELSNMTL
+506 LIHELANMTL
-516 EQRKQR
+516 DQRKQR
-522 VGLEPK
+522 IGLEPK

>member
-9 AISANADANANAAT
+9 ATSANTAS
-23 SVNTAA
+23 SVNAAA
-29 SAKALGTASCDKAA
+29 SAKAVSSASCNIVATSMTCDNAA
-43 ANTTCDKAA
+43 ASDT
-52 AGDHSTFA
+52 STFA

-88 RIETSQHLR
+88 RIETSQYLR

-105 VNVGERVDATRR
+105 VNVGEHVDATRC
-117 ISSGALQ
+117 ISNAALQ

-132 FRTHLSAYEQ
+132 FRTQLSAYEQ
-142 QEHEHARVRA
+142 QEHERARVRA

-162 NKDDLHRVF
+162 NKDDLCRVF

-181 SGDEEAHLSFAG
+181 SGDEEARLSFAG
-193 ACAGWQALCA
+193 ACAGWQAL
-203 SPAKMQSASSDGLH
+203 
-217 AAPAQTE
+217 
-224 QAAHSKTTNGAPTAQ
+224 
-239 TAPAPALA
+239 
-247 ASEQTVQVTTAP
+247 
-259 TPHLAPTKAQPA
+259 PA
-271 SSSVPHATFAQTAET
+271 SRD
-286 APAPA
+286 
-291 LAASERTVQA
+291 AA
-301 SPTPTYPAA
+301 
-310 SHAVVAQQAL
+310 VAQQAL

-384 EQLYRDERFYGAAC
+384 EQLYRDERFYPDAC
-398 DQERLAHAH
+398 EQERSAH
-407 VPVPEFVSASTI
+407 VN
-419 QAATSDIPVSESVSA
+419 A

-439 APAALPDAAAPA
+439 VSVSVAPA
-451 SALSAPNAHQHPFPR
+451 QHLVPC

-496 FPVSE
+496 FPVSQT
-501 ANVAA
+501 NVAA
-506 LIHELSNMTL
+506 LIHELANMTL

-539 MQRIMYHTHHAC
+539 MQRIMYHTHHTC

>member
-9 AISANADANANAAT
+9 ATSANTAS
-23 SVNTAA
+23 SVNAAA
-29 SAKALGTASCDKAA
+29 SAKAVSSASCNIVATS
-43 ANTTCDKAA
+43 TTCDNAA
-52 AGDHSTFA
+52 ASDTSTFA

-88 RIETSQHLR
+88 RIETSQYLR

-105 VNVGERVDATRR
+105 VNVGEHVDATRC
-117 ISSGALQ
+117 ISNAALQ

-132 FRTHLSAYEQ
+132 FRTQLSAYEQ
-142 QEHEHARVRA
+142 QEHERARVRA

-162 NKDDLHRVF
+162 NKDDLCRVF
-171 REAGFELDII
+171 REAGFKLDII
-181 SGDEEAHLSFAG
+181 SGDEEARLSFAG
-193 ACAGWQALCA
+193 ACAGWQAL
-203 SPAKMQSASSDGLH
+203 
-217 AAPAQTE
+217 
-224 QAAHSKTTNGAPTAQ
+224 
-239 TAPAPALA
+239 
-247 ASEQTVQVTTAP
+247 
-259 TPHLAPTKAQPA
+259 PA
-271 SSSVPHATFAQTAET
+271 SRD
-286 APAPA
+286 
-291 LAASERTVQA
+291 AA
-301 SPTPTYPAA
+301 
-310 SHAVVAQQAL
+310 VAQQAL

-384 EQLYRDERFYGAAC
+384 EQLYRDERFYPDAC
-398 DQERLAHAH
+398 EQERSAH
-407 VPVPEFVSASTI
+407 VN
-419 QAATSDIPVSESVSA
+419 A

-439 APAALPDAAAPA
+439 VSVSVAPA
-451 SALSAPNAHQHPFPR
+451 QHPVPC

-496 FPVSE
+496 FPVSQT
-501 ANVAA
+501 NVAA
-506 LIHELSNMTL
+506 LIHELANMTL

-539 MQRIMYHTHHAC
+539 MQRIMYHTHHTC

>member
-9 AISANADANANAAT
+9 ATSANAAS
-23 SVNTAA
+23 SVNAAA
-29 SAKALGTASCDKAA
+29 SAKAVNSASCNIVATS
-43 ANTTCDKAA
+43 TTCDNAA
-52 AGDHSTFA
+52 ASDTSTFA

-88 RIETSQHLR
+88 RIETSQYLR

-105 VNVGERVDATRR
+105 VNVGEHVDATRC
-117 ISSGALQ
+117 ISNAALQ

-132 FRTHLSAYEQ
+132 FRTQLSAYEQ
-142 QEHEHARVRA
+142 QEHERARVRA

-162 NKDDLHRVF
+162 NKDDLCRVF

-181 SGDEEAHLSFAG
+181 SGDEEARLSFAG
-193 ACAGWQALCA
+193 ACAGWQAL
-203 SPAKMQSASSDGLH
+203 
-217 AAPAQTE
+217 
-224 QAAHSKTTNGAPTAQ
+224 
-239 TAPAPALA
+239 
-247 ASEQTVQVTTAP
+247 
-259 TPHLAPTKAQPA
+259 PA
-271 SSSVPHATFAQTAET
+271 SRD
-286 APAPA
+286 
-291 LAASERTVQA
+291 AA
-301 SPTPTYPAA
+301 
-310 SHAVVAQQAL
+310 VAQQAL

-333 AGIPGSAP
+333 AGMPGSAP

-384 EQLYRDERFYGAAC
+384 EQLYRDERFYPDAC
-398 DQERLAHAH
+398 EQERSAH
-407 VPVPEFVSASTI
+407 VN
-419 QAATSDIPVSESVSA
+419 A

-439 APAALPDAAAPA
+439 VSVSVAPA
-451 SALSAPNAHQHPFPR
+451 QHPVPC

-496 FPVSE
+496 FPVSQT
-501 ANVAA
+501 NVAA
-506 LIHELSNMTL
+506 LIYELANMTL

-539 MQRIMYHTHHAC
+539 MQRIMYHTHHTC

>member
-9 AISANADANANAAT
+9 ATSANTAS
-23 SVNTAA
+23 SVNAAA
-29 SAKALGTASCDKAA
+29 SAKAVSSASCNIVATS
-43 ANTTCDKAA
+43 TTCDNAA
-52 AGDHSTFA
+52 ASDTSTFA

-88 RIETSQHLR
+88 RIETSQYLR

-105 VNVGERVDATRR
+105 VNVGEHVDATRC
-117 ISSGALQ
+117 ISNAALQ

-132 FRTHLSAYEQ
+132 FRTQLSAYEQ
-142 QEHEHARVRA
+142 QEHERARVRA

-162 NKDDLHRVF
+162 NKDDLCRVF
-171 REAGFELDII
+171 REAGFKLDII
-181 SGDEEAHLSFAG
+181 SGDEEARLSFAG
-193 ACAGWQALCA
+193 ACAGWQAL
-203 SPAKMQSASSDGLH
+203 
-217 AAPAQTE
+217 
-224 QAAHSKTTNGAPTAQ
+224 
-239 TAPAPALA
+239 
-247 ASEQTVQVTTAP
+247 
-259 TPHLAPTKAQPA
+259 PA
-271 SSSVPHATFAQTAET
+271 SRD
-286 APAPA
+286 
-291 LAASERTVQA
+291 AA
-301 SPTPTYPAA
+301 
-310 SHAVVAQQAL
+310 VAQQAL

-333 AGIPGSAP
+333 AGMPGSAP

-384 EQLYRDERFYGAAC
+384 EQLYRDERFYPDAC
-398 DQERLAHAH
+398 EQERSAH
-407 VPVPEFVSASTI
+407 VN
-419 QAATSDIPVSESVSA
+419 A

-439 APAALPDAAAPA
+439 VSVSVAPA
-451 SALSAPNAHQHPFPR
+451 QHPVPC

-506 LIHELSNMTL
+506 LIYELANMTL

-539 MQRIMYHTHHAC
+539 MQRIMYHTHHTC

>member
-9 AISANADANANAAT
+9 ATSANAASSVNAA
-23 SVNTAA
+23 AR
-29 SAKALGTASCDKAA
+29 AKAVSSASCNIVATS
-43 ANTTCDKAA
+43 TTCDNAA
-52 AGDHSTFA
+52 ASDTSTFA

-88 RIETSQHLR
+88 RIETSQYLR

-105 VNVGERVDATRR
+105 VNVGEHVDATRC
-117 ISSGALQ
+117 ISNAALQ

-132 FRTHLSAYEQ
+132 FRTQLSAYEQ
-142 QEHEHARVRA
+142 QEHERARVRA

-162 NKDDLHRVF
+162 NKDDLCRVF

-181 SGDEEAHLSFAG
+181 SGDEEARLSFAG
-193 ACAGWQALCA
+193 ACAGWQAL
-203 SPAKMQSASSDGLH
+203 
-217 AAPAQTE
+217 
-224 QAAHSKTTNGAPTAQ
+224 
-239 TAPAPALA
+239 
-247 ASEQTVQVTTAP
+247 
-259 TPHLAPTKAQPA
+259 PA
-271 SSSVPHATFAQTAET
+271 SRD
-286 APAPA
+286 
-291 LAASERTVQA
+291 AA
-301 SPTPTYPAA
+301 
-310 SHAVVAQQAL
+310 VAQQAL

-333 AGIPGSAP
+333 AGMPGSAP

-384 EQLYRDERFYGAAC
+384 EQLYRDERFYGSAGE
-398 DQERLAHAH
+398 QERSAHINA
-407 VPVPEFVSASTI
+407 PVHIPVSASVTPAQHTAPVAPL
-419 QAATSDIPVSESVSA
+419 QAA
-434 PAPAP
+434 
-439 APAALPDAAAPA
+439 AL
-451 SALSAPNAHQHPFPR
+451 APNAHLHPFPC

-496 FPVSE
+496 FPVSQT
-501 ANVAA
+501 NVAA
-506 LIHELSNMTL
+506 LIYELANMTL

-539 MQRIMYHTHHAC
+539 MQRIMYHTHHTC

>member
-1 MKKGSANH
+1 MKKRSTNH
-9 AISANADANANAAT
+9 ATSANAAS
-23 SVNTAA
+23 SVNAAA
-29 SAKALGTASCDKAA
+29 SAKAVSSASCNIVATS
-43 ANTTCDKAA
+43 TTCDNAA
-52 AGDHSTFA
+52 ASDTSTFA
-60 TVCANPTTE
+60 PVCANPTTE

-88 RIETSQHLR
+88 RIETSQYLR

-105 VNVGERVDATRR
+105 VNVGEHVDATRC
-117 ISSGALQ
+117 ISNAALQ

-132 FRTHLSAYEQ
+132 FRTQLSAYEQ
-142 QEHEHARVRA
+142 QEHERARVRA

-162 NKDDLHRVF
+162 NKDDLCRVF

-181 SGDEEAHLSFAG
+181 SGDEEARLSFAG
-193 ACAGWQALCA
+193 ACAGWQAL
-203 SPAKMQSASSDGLH
+203 
-217 AAPAQTE
+217 
-224 QAAHSKTTNGAPTAQ
+224 
-239 TAPAPALA
+239 
-247 ASEQTVQVTTAP
+247 
-259 TPHLAPTKAQPA
+259 PA
-271 SSSVPHATFAQTAET
+271 SRD
-286 APAPA
+286 
-291 LAASERTVQA
+291 AA
-301 SPTPTYPAA
+301 
-310 SHAVVAQQAL
+310 VAQQAL

-384 EQLYRDERFYGAAC
+384 EQLYRDERFYPDAC
-398 DQERLAHAH
+398 EQERSAH
-407 VPVPEFVSASTI
+407 VN
-419 QAATSDIPVSESVSA
+419 A

-439 APAALPDAAAPA
+439 VSVSVAPA
-451 SALSAPNAHQHPFPR
+451 QHPVPC

-506 LIHELSNMTL
+506 LIYELANMTL

-539 MQRIMYHTHHAC
+539 MQRIMYHTHHTC

>member
-9 AISANADANANAAT
+9 ATSANTAS
-23 SVNTAA
+23 SVNAAA
-29 SAKALGTASCDKAA
+29 SAKAVSSASCNIVATS
-43 ANTTCDKAA
+43 TTCDNAA
-52 AGDHSTFA
+52 ASDTSTFA

-88 RIETSQHLR
+88 RIETSQYLR

-105 VNVGERVDATRR
+105 VNVGEHVDATRC
-117 ISSGALQ
+117 ISNAALQ

-132 FRTHLSAYEQ
+132 FRTQLSAYEQ
-142 QEHEHARVRA
+142 QEHERARVRA

-162 NKDDLHRVF
+162 NKDDLCRVF
-171 REAGFELDII
+171 REAGFKLDII
-181 SGDEEAHLSFAG
+181 SGDEEARLSFAG
-193 ACAGWQALCA
+193 ACAGWQAL
-203 SPAKMQSASSDGLH
+203 
-217 AAPAQTE
+217 
-224 QAAHSKTTNGAPTAQ
+224 
-239 TAPAPALA
+239 
-247 ASEQTVQVTTAP
+247 
-259 TPHLAPTKAQPA
+259 PA
-271 SSSVPHATFAQTAET
+271 SRD
-286 APAPA
+286 
-291 LAASERTVQA
+291 AA
-301 SPTPTYPAA
+301 
-310 SHAVVAQQAL
+310 VAQQAL

-384 EQLYRDERFYGAAC
+384 EQLYRDERFYPDAC
-398 DQERLAHAH
+398 EQERSAH
-407 VPVPEFVSASTI
+407 VN
-419 QAATSDIPVSESVSA
+419 A

-439 APAALPDAAAPA
+439 VSVSVAPA
-451 SALSAPNAHQHPFPR
+451 QHPVPC

-496 FPVSE
+496 FPVSQT
-501 ANVAA
+501 NVAA
-506 LIHELSNMTL
+506 LIHELANMTL

-522 VGLEPK
+522 IGLEPK

-539 MQRIMYHTHHAC
+539 MQRIMYHTHHTC

>member
-9 AISANADANANAAT
+9 ATSANAAS
-23 SVNTAA
+23 SVNAAA
-29 SAKALGTASCDKAA
+29 SAKAVSSASCNIVATS
-43 ANTTCDKAA
+43 TTCDNAA
-52 AGDHSTFA
+52 ASDTSTFA

-76 DCGTVTVRMLVA
+76 DCGPVTVRMLVA
-88 RIETSQHLR
+88 RIETSQYLR

-105 VNVGERVDATRR
+105 VNVGEHVDATRC
-117 ISSGALQ
+117 ISNAALQ

-132 FRTHLSAYEQ
+132 FRTQLSAYEQ
-142 QEHEHARVRA
+142 QEHERARVRA

-162 NKDDLHRVF
+162 NKDDLCRVF

-181 SGDEEAHLSFAG
+181 SGDEEARLSFAG
-193 ACAGWQALCA
+193 ACAGWQAL
-203 SPAKMQSASSDGLH
+203 
-217 AAPAQTE
+217 
-224 QAAHSKTTNGAPTAQ
+224 
-239 TAPAPALA
+239 
-247 ASEQTVQVTTAP
+247 
-259 TPHLAPTKAQPA
+259 PA
-271 SSSVPHATFAQTAET
+271 SRD
-286 APAPA
+286 
-291 LAASERTVQA
+291 AA
-301 SPTPTYPAA
+301 
-310 SHAVVAQQAL
+310 VAQQAL

-333 AGIPGSAP
+333 AGMPGSAP

-384 EQLYRDERFYGAAC
+384 EQLYRDERFYPDAC
-398 DQERLAHAH
+398 EQERSAH
-407 VPVPEFVSASTI
+407 VN
-419 QAATSDIPVSESVSA
+419 A

-439 APAALPDAAAPA
+439 VSVSVAPA
-451 SALSAPNAHQHPFPR
+451 QHPVPC

-506 LIHELSNMTL
+506 LIYELANMTL

-539 MQRIMYHTHHAC
+539 MQRIMYHTHHTC

>member
-9 AISANADANANAAT
+9 ATSANAAS
-23 SVNTAA
+23 SVNAAA
-29 SAKALGTASCDKAA
+29 SAKAVSSASCNIVATS
-43 ANTTCDKAA
+43 TTCDNAA
-52 AGDHSTFA
+52 ASDTSTFA

-88 RIETSQHLR
+88 RIETSQYLR
-97 VLHRAYAI
+97 VLHRAYTI
-105 VNVGERVDATRR
+105 VNVGEHVDATRC
-117 ISSGALQ
+117 ISNAALQ

-132 FRTHLSAYEQ
+132 FRTQLSAYEQ
-142 QEHEHARVRA
+142 QEHERARVRA

-162 NKDDLHRVF
+162 NKDDLCRVF

-181 SGDEEAHLSFAG
+181 SGDEEARLSFAG
-193 ACAGWQALCA
+193 ACAGWQAL
-203 SPAKMQSASSDGLH
+203 
-217 AAPAQTE
+217 
-224 QAAHSKTTNGAPTAQ
+224 
-239 TAPAPALA
+239 
-247 ASEQTVQVTTAP
+247 
-259 TPHLAPTKAQPA
+259 PA
-271 SSSVPHATFAQTAET
+271 SRD
-286 APAPA
+286 
-291 LAASERTVQA
+291 AA
-301 SPTPTYPAA
+301 
-310 SHAVVAQQAL
+310 VAQQAL

-384 EQLYRDERFYGAAC
+384 EQLYRDERFYPNAC
-398 DQERLAHAH
+398 EQERSAH
-407 VPVPEFVSASTI
+407 VN
-419 QAATSDIPVSESVSA
+419 A

-439 APAALPDAAAPA
+439 VSVSVAPA
-451 SALSAPNAHQHPFPR
+451 QHPVPC

-506 LIHELSNMTL
+506 LIYELANMTL

-539 MQRIMYHTHHAC
+539 MQRIMYHTHHTC

>member
-1 MKKGSANH
+1 MMKKGSANH
-9 AISANADANANAAT
+9 ATSANAASSVNAA
-23 SVNTAA
+23 A
-29 SAKALGTASCDKAA
+29 STKAVSSASCNIVATS
-43 ANTTCDKAA
+43 TTCDNAA
-52 AGDHSTFA
+52 ASDTSTFA

-88 RIETSQHLR
+88 RIETSQYLR

-105 VNVGERVDATRR
+105 VNVGEHVDATRC
-117 ISSGALQ
+117 ISNAALQ

-132 FRTHLSAYEQ
+132 FRTQLSAYEQ
-142 QEHEHARVRA
+142 QEHERARVRA

-162 NKDDLHRVF
+162 NKDDLCRVF

-181 SGDEEAHLSFAG
+181 SGDEEARLSFAG
-193 ACAGWQALCA
+193 ACAGWQAL
-203 SPAKMQSASSDGLH
+203 
-217 AAPAQTE
+217 
-224 QAAHSKTTNGAPTAQ
+224 
-239 TAPAPALA
+239 
-247 ASEQTVQVTTAP
+247 
-259 TPHLAPTKAQPA
+259 PA
-271 SSSVPHATFAQTAET
+271 SRD
-286 APAPA
+286 
-291 LAASERTVQA
+291 AA
-301 SPTPTYPAA
+301 
-310 SHAVVAQQAL
+310 VAQQAL

-384 EQLYRDERFYGAAC
+384 EQLYRDERFYADTC
-398 DQERLAHAH
+398 EQERSAH
-407 VPVPEFVSASTI
+407 VN
-419 QAATSDIPVSESVSA
+419 A

-439 APAALPDAAAPA
+439 VSVSVAPA
-451 SALSAPNAHQHPFPR
+451 QHPVPC

-480 SMLCSMHHYD
+480 SMLCSMRHYD

-496 FPVSE
+496 FPVSQT
-501 ANVAA
+501 NVAA
-506 LIHELSNMTL
+506 LIYELANMTL

-539 MQRIMYHTHHAC
+539 MQRIMYHTHHTC

>member
-9 AISANADANANAAT
+9 ATSANAAS
-23 SVNTAA
+23 SVNAAA
-29 SAKALGTASCDKAA
+29 SAKAVSSASCNIVATS
-43 ANTTCDKAA
+43 TTCDNAA
-52 AGDHSTFA
+52 ASDTSTFA

-88 RIETSQHLR
+88 RIETLQYLR

-105 VNVGERVDATRR
+105 VNVGEHVDATRC
-117 ISSGALQ
+117 ISNAALQ

-132 FRTHLSAYEQ
+132 FRTQLSAYEQ
-142 QEHEHARVRA
+142 QEHERARVRA

-162 NKDDLHRVF
+162 NKDDLCRVF

-181 SGDEEAHLSFAG
+181 SGDEEARLSFAG
-193 ACAGWQALCA
+193 ACAGWQAL
-203 SPAKMQSASSDGLH
+203 
-217 AAPAQTE
+217 
-224 QAAHSKTTNGAPTAQ
+224 
-239 TAPAPALA
+239 
-247 ASEQTVQVTTAP
+247 
-259 TPHLAPTKAQPA
+259 PA
-271 SSSVPHATFAQTAET
+271 SRD
-286 APAPA
+286 
-291 LAASERTVQA
+291 AA
-301 SPTPTYPAA
+301 
-310 SHAVVAQQAL
+310 VAQQAL

-333 AGIPGSAP
+333 AGMPGSAP

-384 EQLYRDERFYGAAC
+384 EQLYRDERFYPNAC
-398 DQERLAHAH
+398 EQERSAH
-407 VPVPEFVSASTI
+407 VNAPVPA
-419 QAATSDIPVSESVSA
+419 PVSVSVA
-434 PAPAP
+434 PA
-439 APAALPDAAAPA
+439 
-451 SALSAPNAHQHPFPR
+451 QHPVPC

-496 FPVSE
+496 FPVSQT
-501 ANVAA
+501 NVAA
-506 LIHELSNMTL
+506 LIYELANMTL

-539 MQRIMYHTHHAC
+539 MQRIMYHTHHTC

>member
-9 AISANADANANAAT
+9 ATSANTAS
-23 SVNTAA
+23 SVNAAA
-29 SAKALGTASCDKAA
+29 SAKAVSSASCNIVATS
-43 ANTTCDKAA
+43 TTCDNAA
-52 AGDHSTFA
+52 ASDTSTFA

-88 RIETSQHLR
+88 RIETSQYLR

-105 VNVGERVDATRR
+105 VNVGEHVDATRC
-117 ISSGALQ
+117 ISNAALQ

-132 FRTHLSAYEQ
+132 FRTQLSAYEQ
-142 QEHEHARVRA
+142 QEHERARVRA

-162 NKDDLHRVF
+162 NKDDLCRVF

-181 SGDEEAHLSFAG
+181 SGDEEARLSFAG
-193 ACAGWQALCA
+193 ACAGWQAL
-203 SPAKMQSASSDGLH
+203 
-217 AAPAQTE
+217 
-224 QAAHSKTTNGAPTAQ
+224 
-239 TAPAPALA
+239 
-247 ASEQTVQVTTAP
+247 
-259 TPHLAPTKAQPA
+259 PA
-271 SSSVPHATFAQTAET
+271 SRD
-286 APAPA
+286 
-291 LAASERTVQA
+291 AA
-301 SPTPTYPAA
+301 
-310 SHAVVAQQAL
+310 VAQQAL

-384 EQLYRDERFYGAAC
+384 EQLYRDERFYPDAC
-398 DQERLAHAH
+398 EQERSAH
-407 VPVPEFVSASTI
+407 VN
-419 QAATSDIPVSESVSA
+419 A

-439 APAALPDAAAPA
+439 VSVSVAPA
-451 SALSAPNAHQHPFPR
+451 QHPVPC

-496 FPVSE
+496 FPVSQT
-501 ANVAA
+501 NVAA
-506 LIHELSNMTL
+506 LIYELANMTL

-539 MQRIMYHTHHAC
+539 MQRIMYHTHHTC